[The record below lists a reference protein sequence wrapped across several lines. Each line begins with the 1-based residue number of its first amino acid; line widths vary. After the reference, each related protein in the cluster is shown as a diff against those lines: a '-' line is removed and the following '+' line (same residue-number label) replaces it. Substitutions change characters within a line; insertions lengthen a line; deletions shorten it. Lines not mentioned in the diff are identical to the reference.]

1 MEPEREIKQDL
12 YERHFN
18 SVLDKYLN
26 TGTMDAD
33 TYVNLTDNQKDV
45 VQVLKRAFKRM
56 KHEDQ

>member
-1 MEPEREIKQDL
+1 MEPEREIKTDL
-12 YERHFN
+12 YDKYFN

-45 VQVLKRAFKRM
+45 IQCIKRALKRLKY
-56 KHEDQ
+56 EDR